1 MKNITKI
8 IVSVAISGVLFSCG
22 KDDIEVLNNLDT
34 SWSVDKSITDKDIR
48 TRLGYDPRYNYVLTE
63 RTELEFP
70 MLSLGEFSIS
80 GENME
85 EIEVKLLKPL
95 EKDVTVT
102 LQYNAEFFEK
112 VKQKYTGYKLGEET
126 VISIPEKQ
134 KTLAKGTT
142 SVKFPITVVNNSS
155 FKESVII
162 PFSFKADDE
171 SVKLL
176 ENNDHVLVKI
186 YNKEI
191 SYKYPNRIAKNLIL
205 GSELSSPYFYIYAE
219 ASDVIADDITLS
231 VERGDG
237 KGVANLVPEG
247 VEGKLPDAI
256 SLKNEAEALFWVK
269 LEASTLMQG
278 QTYQLP
284 LQIVA
289 RIGDK
294 SYVLPNTIMVVIN
307 TSLTQD
313 KNAISIPKVS
323 GGYKVKKGEIR
334 ASGSLYPYYDSDLAN
349 DYYGIYDSAPFG
361 SSSVLQVKFVKEKLI
376 NAFEFTFNQQW
387 YKTRLKSVDVYAL
400 NSNNEEVYQ
409 GTVTIPEKGNGIIGF
424 QSPVVTK
431 GLVFKNFNL
440 EGGTT
445 FGIAEV
451 DVYEE

>member
-8 IVSVAISGVLFSCG
+8 IVSVAISGVFFSCG

-34 SWSVDKSITDKDIR
+34 SWSVDKSITDNDIR

-171 SVKLL
+171 SVT
-176 ENNDHVLVKI
+176 
-186 YNKEI
+186 
-191 SYKYPNRIAKNLIL
+191 A
-205 GSELSSPYFYIYAE
+205 GQW
-219 ASDVIADDITLS
+219 
-231 VERGDG
+231 G
-237 KGVANLVPEG
+237 K
-247 VEGKLPDAI
+247 
-256 SLKNEAEALFWVK
+256 
-269 LEASTLMQG
+269 
-278 QTYQLP
+278 
-284 LQIVA
+284 
-289 RIGDK
+289 
-294 SYVLPNTIMVVIN
+294 
-307 TSLTQD
+307 
-313 KNAISIPKVS
+313 
-323 GGYKVKKGEIR
+323 
-334 ASGSLYPYYDSDLAN
+334 
-349 DYYGIYDSAPFG
+349 
-361 SSSVLQVKFVKEKLI
+361 
-376 NAFEFTFNQQW
+376 
-387 YKTRLKSVDVYAL
+387 
-400 NSNNEEVYQ
+400 
-409 GTVTIPEKGNGIIGF
+409 
-424 QSPVVTK
+424 
-431 GLVFKNFNL
+431 
-440 EGGTT
+440 
-445 FGIAEV
+445 
-451 DVYEE
+451 